1 MIKGDLR
8 KKQILETAERLF
20 TEHGYER
27 TGVQDILDV
36 LNLSKGSF
44 YHHFASKEL
53 VLLTIC
59 ESRAELSAA
68 HYRAEETENGLERM
82 NRLLSGMIPFQG
94 EGLAFLKMLMPVF
107 LLPEGKSVLNGYQEA
122 LKSAWLPMTIK
133 ALEQMINQK
142 AAFARFPEKLAG
154 ILLDL
159 INDLWGRISQEM
171 LSSSEKENTEIA
183 GNLIGL
189 VEAYRAAVEN
199 IICAPYG
206 TIELIN
212 LEQLIKTSQE
222 LHEEKK
228 RR

>member
-1 MIKGDLR
+1 MVQQYNLLR
-8 KKQILETAERLF
+8 EDQEKER
-20 TEHGYER
+20 E
-27 TGVQDILDV
+27 
-36 LNLSKGSF
+36 
-44 YHHFASKEL
+44 EL
-53 VLLTIC
+53 LK
-59 ESRAELSAA
+59 
-68 HYRAEETENGLERM
+68 
-82 NRLLSGMIPFQG
+82 RLIPCQG

-183 GNLIGL
+183 GSLIGL
-189 VEAYRAAVEN
+189 VEA
-199 IICAPYG
+199 
-206 TIELIN
+206 
-212 LEQLIKTSQE
+212 
-222 LHEEKK
+222 
-228 RR
+228 

>member
-107 LLPEGKSVLNGYQEA
+107 LLPEGRKSGGVGMPL
-122 LKSAWLPMTIK
+122 
-133 ALEQMINQK
+133 
-142 AAFARFPEKLAG
+142 ARKRLAH
-154 ILLDL
+154 
-159 INDLWGRISQEM
+159 E
-171 LSSSEKENTEIA
+171 
-183 GNLIGL
+183 
-189 VEAYRAAVEN
+189 RAAGSGGADHNE
-199 IICAPYG
+199 G
-206 TIELIN
+206 
-212 LEQLIKTSQE
+212 
-222 LHEEKK
+222 
-228 RR
+228 

>member
-154 ILLDL
+154 ILLDM
-159 INDLWGRISQEM
+159 INDRNIHPHGYTWYFQGESGEELEIDLDSVRIALLDPVMVDVDGSVSALPDFPLDEFF
-171 LSSSEKENTEIA
+171 
-183 GNLIGL
+183 
-189 VEAYRAAVEN
+189 RAA
-199 IICAPYG
+199 
-206 TIELIN
+206 
-212 LEQLIKTSQE
+212 TSPE
-222 LHEEKK
+222 
-228 RR
+228 RD

>member
-1 MIKGDLR
+1 M
-8 KKQILETAERLF
+8 
-20 TEHGYER
+20 
-27 TGVQDILDV
+27 
-36 LNLSKGSF
+36 
-44 YHHFASKEL
+44 
-53 VLLTIC
+53 
-59 ESRAELSAA
+59 
-68 HYRAEETENGLERM
+68 
-82 NRLLSGMIPFQG
+82 
-94 EGLAFLKMLMPVF
+94 
-107 LLPEGKSVLNGYQEA
+107 LNGYQEA

-183 GNLIGL
+183 GSLISL